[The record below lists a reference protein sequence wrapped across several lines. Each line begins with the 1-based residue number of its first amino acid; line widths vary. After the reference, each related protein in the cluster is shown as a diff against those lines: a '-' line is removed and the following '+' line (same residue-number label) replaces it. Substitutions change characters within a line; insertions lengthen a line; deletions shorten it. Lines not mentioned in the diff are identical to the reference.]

1 MDFDSEVKIERFVSK
16 ILDKMGALHSH
27 ENQNHGHG
35 KCFAYLEKE
44 ISLI

>member
-1 MDFDSEVKIERFVSK
+1 MLVNQKKLTYHVDFDSEVKIERFVSK

-35 KCFAYLEKE
+35 K
-44 ISLI
+44 